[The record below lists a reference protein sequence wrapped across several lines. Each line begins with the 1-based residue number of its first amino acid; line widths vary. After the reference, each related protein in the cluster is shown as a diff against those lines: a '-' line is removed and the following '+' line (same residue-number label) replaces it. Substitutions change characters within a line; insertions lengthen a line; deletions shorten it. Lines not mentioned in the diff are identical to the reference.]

1 MDTLITKPVFHPSV
15 EFEVDTLIFN
25 EQCTIV
31 HVQYYGYGPIRIWA
45 STFLVQDNGIRKK
58 LLQAYNIS
66 LYPVWKEIRFGHRFT
81 LLFEGI
87 DKDCQLF
94 DLFEDIPEPDGFYI
108 QGIERNETDVYWLSI
123 NEEN

>member
-1 MDTLITKPVFHPSV
+1 MDTSIAKPVFHPSV

-45 STFLVQDNGIRKK
+45 STFLVQDNGVRKK
-58 LLQAYNIS
+58 LLQAFNIS
-66 LYPVWKEIRFGHRFT
+66 LYPEWKEIRFGHRFT
-81 LLFEGI
+81 LLFEGL
-87 DKDCQLF
+87 DKDCQQF
-94 DLFEDIPEPDGFYI
+94 DLFEDIPEPDCFYI
-108 QGIERNETDVYWLSI
+108 QSIERNEKDVYWLSI